1 MPKMMMETEE
11 KRVWMN
17 VTANQCPGCP
27 SNLATRLVMQVIF
40 ETLADQ
46 DPIVFGQG
54 CGIGRDFL
62 QRSGLGTHDSACA
75 AMRTAME
82 IRGIDRPI
90 VVIDGD
96 GQIDMGLADMATAFQ
111 QGYRYLHVVCDNQA
125 HAASGSH
132 STGSTDL
139 LARTGVRPA
148 GKARGRKQFPLMLMF
163 SGAEYV
169 ATASTSHHADLERK
183 IKAAVTRLPAFI
195 QILTPCNPSWGYD
208 DDKGIDVSRLAV
220 ECGVWPLYE
229 WKDGVFSRARIPRKA
244 TIRDYAALQR
254 RYAHLKD
261 EQVLEMEEYVR
272 QQDETMARLERGF
285 APPSSP

>member
-1 MPKMMMETEE
+1 MPKMMMETVE
-11 KRVWMN
+11 KKVWMN

-27 SNLATRLVMQVIF
+27 SNLATRLVMQIIF
-40 ETLADQ
+40 DHMKEEE
-46 DPIVFGQG
+46 PIIFGQG

-96 GQIDMGLADMATAFQ
+96 GQIDMGLADMATSFQ
-111 QGYRYLHVVCDNQA
+111 QGYKYLHVVCDNQA

-132 STGSTDL
+132 ATGSTDI
-139 LARTGVRPA
+139 LARTSVRPS
-148 GKARGRKQFPLMLMF
+148 GKIRSRKQFPLMLMF

-169 ATASTSHHADLERK
+169 ATASTSHPADLERK
-183 IKAAVTRLPAFI
+183 LKAAVTRMPAFI

-208 DDKGIDVSRLAV
+208 DDKGIAVSRLAV
-220 ECGVWPLYE
+220 ECGIWPLYE
-229 WKDGVFSRARIPRKA
+229 WKDGSFNRANIPRKA
-244 TIRDYAALQR
+244 TIRDYITPQR
-254 RYAHLKD
+254 RYAHTTD
-261 EQVLEMEEYVR
+261 AQVEEMEEYVR
-272 QQDETMARLERGF
+272 QQDAMLSSLASGF
-285 APPSSP
+285 TG